1 MVSLPNHDSSTI
13 KGRQSASDQTRT
25 IQDLK
30 DMVREFCEKRDWDQF
45 HNPKELAIGIATE
58 AGELLQLFRFKDET
72 QMQEM
77 LEEEKAKQKIRDE
90 LADVLYFTLR
100 FAQLYDIDLYETL
113 SEKLQQNEKK
123 YPQDKVRGKNK
134 KYDEY

>member
-58 AGELLQLFRFKDET
+58 ARELLQLFRFKDET

-134 KYDEY
+134 KNDGY